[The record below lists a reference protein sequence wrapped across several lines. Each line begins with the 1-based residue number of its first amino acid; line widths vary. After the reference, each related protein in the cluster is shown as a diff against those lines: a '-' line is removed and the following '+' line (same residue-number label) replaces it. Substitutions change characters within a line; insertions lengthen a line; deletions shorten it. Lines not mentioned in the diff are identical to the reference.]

1 MFVLNDLDI
10 AGEQLTP
17 SDPVLRGFL
26 WVRGRYTACD
36 DRGMRKASHPYTC
49 HWGYI
54 DGPSRE
60 GQPVRQLMWVCE
72 YPYRTLRA
80 SGPDEDCVGC
90 PGKPQLSEAELVAAE
105 RHAAK

>member
-1 MFVLNDLDI
+1 
-10 AGEQLTP
+10 
-17 SDPVLRGFL
+17 
-26 WVRGRYTACD
+26 
-36 DRGMRKASHPYTC
+36 MRKASHQYTC

-60 GQPVRQLMWVCE
+60 GQPVRTLMWVCE

-80 SGPDEDCVGC
+80 SGPDEDCIGC

-105 RHAAK
+105 GHAAK